1 MNQNMVQ
8 MKRLITLYIILSS
21 TFCAYSQDVEKTIT
35 LEGVTVK
42 AAKVVNKADGMIIYP
57 TDAQKQA
64 SNNGY
69 NILEKLTLAN
79 LRIDNISHSITA
91 IDNRGGVQI
100 RINGI
105 VVGKSEMLALNPKD
119 IAKIVFINNPGVRYG
134 DGIAYVIDIV
144 TRRNESGYTVGTDLT
159 SALTTLQGDGM
170 VYGKWNK
177 GKSELSL
184 SYDISGYR
192 TKGEKSKQSAEYTLT
207 DGSIYTIE
215 RKDVESLRKSIAHD
229 AKLTYNWADST
240 ATVFQ
245 ASLSGTFSNTPDNY
259 NIKDIADGTRQY
271 KATSRAKDKSYSP
284 ILDLYFFRQITPR
297 QSITANAVG
306 TYISTQ
312 TSSFYDEGTPYKYDV
327 DGKTASL
334 LTEVVY
340 ENRLKPFTLS
350 TGLNNSY
357 KYIKND
363 YLGDASS
370 LTKTNNNRL
379 YAFAEIKGILQPF
392 SYTLG
397 LGASYI
403 HYTQNGHRYNFWTF
417 HPKASLTYRIN
428 NSMQLSYT
436 YQMQD
441 KVSRIAMTSDAIVRT
456 NSMEWTVGNPDLK
469 PSHDMEH
476 RLQFSYNNNRLQT
489 FVEGYYKQCLKP
501 NMAHYERTD
510 DNQFIYTQINQK
522 EIDALNIMAYASYW
536 LLPEKLQI
544 AANGGI
550 YRCFNFGYDY
560 THCYTSWFYA
570 SSITAYLGNFTL
582 QGYVDNG
589 NRFLE
594 GESKGYNGA
603 YSVLKASY
611 TWRDWQFSLSWANPF
626 MSNYKS
632 YENELLNRNLY
643 KHTIGYSKANS
654 NMISLN
660 ISWRLSRG
668 SKHKSAEKTINLRDT
683 DNGIIK

>member
-1 MNQNMVQ
+1 
-8 MKRLITLYIILSS
+8 MKLLITFSIILFS
-21 TFCAYSQDVEKTIT
+21 TFCAYAQDVEKTIT
-35 LEGVTVK
+35 LDEVSVK

-69 NILEKLTLAN
+69 SILEKLTLAN

-105 VVGKSEMLALNPKD
+105 VVGKQEMLALNPKD
-119 IAKIVFINNPGVRYG
+119 ISKIDFINNPGVRYG

-144 TRRNESGYTVGTDLT
+144 TRRNGSGYTVGTDLT

-177 GKSELSL
+177 GKSELSF
-184 SYDISGYR
+184 SYDVSGYK
-192 TKGEKSKQSAEYTLT
+192 TKGEKSKQSADYTLT

-215 RKDVESLRKSIAHD
+215 RNDVESLRKSISHD
-229 AKLTYNWADST
+229 AKLTYNWSDST

-245 ASLSGTFSNTPDNY
+245 ASLNGAFNNTPDNY
-259 NIKDIADGTRQY
+259 TVKDIVDGTRQY

-284 ILDLYFFRQITPR
+284 VLDIYFFRQLTPH
-297 QSITANAVG
+297 QSVTANAVG

-312 TSSFYDEGTPYKYDV
+312 TSSYYDEGTPYKYNV

-334 LTEVVY
+334 LTEVIY
-340 ENRLKPFTLS
+340 ENRLKPFTFS
-350 TGLNNSY
+350 TGLNYSH
-357 KYIKND
+357 KHIKND
-363 YLGDASS
+363 YSGDASS

-379 YAFAEIKGILQPF
+379 YAFAEIKGMLQPF

-397 LGASYI
+397 TGASYI

-417 HPKASLTYRIN
+417 HPKASLTYQIN

-436 YQMQD
+436 FGMQD
-441 KVSRIAMTSDAIVRT
+441 KVSRIAMTSDAMVRT

-476 RLQFSYNNNRLQT
+476 RLRVSYSTSRLQT

-522 EIDALNIMAYASYW
+522 EIDVLDVYAYASYW

-544 AANGGI
+544 AANGVI

-570 SSITAYLGNFTL
+570 SSITAYLGHFTL

-611 TWRDWQFSLSWANPF
+611 TWRDLQFSLSWANPF
-626 MSNYKS
+626 NKNYKS
-632 YENELLNRNLY
+632 YENELLNRNIH
-643 KHTIGYSKANS
+643 KHTVGYSKTNG
-654 NMISLN
+654 NLISLN

-668 SKHKSAEKTINLRDT
+668 SKHRSAEKRINLRDT

>member
-1 MNQNMVQ
+1 
-8 MKRLITLYIILSS
+8 MKRLITLSFILSS
-21 TFCAYSQDVEKTIT
+21 TFCAYAQDVEETIM
-35 LEGVTVK
+35 LDEVTVK
-42 AAKVVNKADGMIIYP
+42 AAKIVNKADGMIIYP
-57 TDAQKQA
+57 TDAQKQS

-69 NILEKLTLAN
+69 SILEKLTLAN

-91 IDNRGGVQI
+91 IDNRGEVQI

-105 VVGKSEMLALNPKD
+105 VVGKPEMLALNPKD
-119 IAKIVFINNPGVRYG
+119 ISKIDFVNNPGVRYG

-144 TRRNESGYTVGTDLT
+144 TRRKGSGYTIGTDFT
-159 SALTTLQGDGM
+159 SAFTTLQGDGM

-184 SYDISGYR
+184 SYDVSGYK
-192 TKGEKSKQSAEYTLT
+192 TKGEKSNQLAEYTLK
-207 DGSIYTIE
+207 DGSVYTIE
-215 RKDVESLRKSIAHD
+215 RNDVESLRKSISHD
-229 AKLTYNWADST
+229 VKLTYNWADST

-245 ASLSGTFSNTPDNY
+245 TSLSGDFNNAPDNY
-259 NIKDIADGTRQY
+259 NIKDIVDGIRQY
-271 KATSRAKDKSYSP
+271 RATNRAKDKSYSP
-284 ILDLYFFRQITPR
+284 VLDIYFFRQLSPR
-297 QSITANAVG
+297 QSLTANAVG

-312 TSSFYDEGTPYKYDV
+312 TSSYYDEGTPYKYNV
-327 DGKTASL
+327 DGKTVSL
-334 LTEVVY
+334 LTEVIY

-350 TGLNNSY
+350 TGLNYSY
-357 KYIKND
+357 KHIKND
-363 YLGDASS
+363 YSGDASS

-379 YAFAEIKGILQPF
+379 YAFAEIKGMLQPF

-397 LGASYI
+397 IGASLI
-403 HYTQNGHRYNFWTF
+403 HYTQNGHRYDFWTF
-417 HPKASLTYRIN
+417 HPKASLTYQIN
-428 NSMQLSYT
+428 NSLQLSYT

-441 KVSRIAMTSDAIVRT
+441 KVSRIAMTSDAMVRI

-469 PSHDMEH
+469 PSHDIEH
-476 RLQFSYNNNRLQT
+476 RLRVSYNNSRLQT

-510 DNQFIYTQINQK
+510 GNQFIYTQINQK
-522 EIDALNIMAYASYW
+522 EIDVLDVYAYASYW

-544 AANGGI
+544 AANGGL

-570 SSITAYLGNFTL
+570 SSITAYLGHFTL

-594 GESKGYNGA
+594 GASKGYNGA
-603 YSVLKASY
+603 YSVLKAAY

-626 MSNYKS
+626 NNNYKS
-632 YENELLNRNLY
+632 YENELLNSNLY
-643 KHTIGYSKANS
+643 KHTVGYSKANG
-654 NMISLN
+654 NLISLN

-668 SKHKSAEKTINLRDT
+668 SKHKSAEKRINLRDT

>member
-1 MNQNMVQ
+1 
-8 MKRLITLYIILSS
+8 MKRLITLSFILSS
-21 TFCAYSQDVEKTIT
+21 TFCAYAQDVEETIM
-35 LEGVTVK
+35 LDEVTVK
-42 AAKVVNKADGMIIYP
+42 AAKIVNKADGMIIYP
-57 TDAQKQA
+57 TDAQKQS

-69 NILEKLTLAN
+69 SILEKLTLAN

-91 IDNRGGVQI
+91 IDNRGEVQI

-105 VVGKSEMLALNPKD
+105 VVGKPEMLALNPKD
-119 IAKIVFINNPGVRYG
+119 ISKIDFVNNPGVRYG

-144 TRRNESGYTVGTDLT
+144 TRRKGSGYTIGTDFT
-159 SALTTLQGDGM
+159 SAFTTLQGDGM

-184 SYDISGYR
+184 SYDVSGYK
-192 TKGEKSKQSAEYTLT
+192 TKGEKSNQLAEYTLK
-207 DGSIYTIE
+207 DGSVYTIE
-215 RKDVESLRKSIAHD
+215 RNDVESLRKSISHD
-229 AKLTYNWADST
+229 VKLTYNWADST

-245 ASLSGTFSNTPDNY
+245 TSLSGDFNNAPDNY
-259 NIKDIADGTRQY
+259 NIKDIVDGIRQY
-271 KATSRAKDKSYSP
+271 RATNRAKDKSYSP
-284 ILDLYFFRQITPR
+284 VLDIYFFRQLSPR
-297 QSITANAVG
+297 QSLTANAVG

-312 TSSFYDEGTPYKYDV
+312 TSSYYDEGTPYKYNV
-327 DGKTASL
+327 DGKTVSL
-334 LTEVVY
+334 LTEVIY

-350 TGLNNSY
+350 TGLNYSY
-357 KYIKND
+357 KHIKND
-363 YLGDASS
+363 YSGDASS

-379 YAFAEIKGILQPF
+379 YAFAEIKGMLQPF

-397 LGASYI
+397 IGASLI
-403 HYTQNGHRYNFWTF
+403 HYTQNGHRYDFWTF
-417 HPKASLTYRIN
+417 HPKASLTYQIN
-428 NSMQLSYT
+428 NSLQLSYT

-441 KVSRIAMTSDAIVRT
+441 KVSRIAMTSDAMVRI

-469 PSHDMEH
+469 PSHDIEH
-476 RLQFSYNNNRLQT
+476 RLRVSYNNSRLQT

-522 EIDALNIMAYASYW
+522 DIDVLDVYAYASYW

-544 AANGGI
+544 AANGGL

-570 SSITAYLGNFTL
+570 SSITAYLGHFTL

-603 YSVLKASY
+603 YSVLKAAY

-626 MSNYKS
+626 NNNYKS
-632 YENELLNRNLY
+632 YENELLNSNLY
-643 KHTIGYSKANS
+643 KHTVGYSKANG
-654 NMISLN
+654 NLISLN

-668 SKHKSAEKTINLRDT
+668 SKHKSAEKRINLRDT

>member
-1 MNQNMVQ
+1 
-8 MKRLITLYIILSS
+8 MKRLITFSIILFS
-21 TFCAYSQDVEKTIT
+21 TFCAYAQDVENTIT
-35 LEGVTVK
+35 LNEVTVK
-42 AAKVVNKADGMIIYP
+42 AAKVVNKTDGMIIYP

-69 NILEKLTLAN
+69 SILEKLTLAN

-119 IAKIVFINNPGVRYG
+119 IAKIDFINNPGVRYG

-184 SYDISGYR
+184 SYDVSGYR
-192 TKGEKSKQSAEYTLT
+192 TKGEKSRQTADYTLK
-207 DGSIYTIE
+207 DGRIYTIE
-215 RKDVESLRKSIAHD
+215 RNDVESLRKSISHD
-229 AKLTYNWADST
+229 TKLTYNWADST

-245 ASLSGTFSNTPDNY
+245 ASLSGAFNNAPDNY
-259 NIKDIADGTRQY
+259 TVKDIVDGTRQY
-271 KATSRAKDKSYSP
+271 KATSRAKDKCYSP
-284 ILDLYFFRQITPR
+284 VLDIYFFRQLTPR

-312 TSSFYDEGTPYKYDV
+312 TSSFYDEGAPYKYDV

-334 LTEVVY
+334 LTEVIY
-340 ENRLKPFTLS
+340 ENRLKPFTFS
-350 TGLNNSY
+350 TGLNYSY
-357 KYIKND
+357 KHIKND

-379 YAFAEIKGILQPF
+379 YAFAEIKGMLQPF
-392 SYTLG
+392 SYTLVM
-397 LGASYI
+397 GASFI

-417 HPKASLTYRIN
+417 HPKASLTYQIN

-441 KVSRIAMTSDAIVRT
+441 KVSRIAMTSDAMVRT

-476 RLQFSYNNNRLQT
+476 RLRVSYNNSRLQT

-522 EIDALNIMAYASYW
+522 EIDVLDVYAYASYW

-611 TWRDWQFSLSWANPF
+611 TWRDLQLSLSWANPF
-626 MSNYKS
+626 KSNYKS
-632 YENELLNRNLY
+632 YENELLNRNIH
-643 KHTIGYSKANS
+643 KHTVGYSKANG
-654 NMISLN
+654 NLIFLN

-668 SKHKSAEKTINLRDT
+668 SKHKSAEKRITLRDT

>member
-1 MNQNMVQ
+1 
-8 MKRLITLYIILSS
+8 MKRLITFSIILFS
-21 TFCAYSQDVEKTIT
+21 TFCAYAQDVEKTIT
-35 LEGVTVK
+35 LNEVTVK
-42 AAKVVNKADGMIIYP
+42 AAKVVNKTDGMIIYP

-69 NILEKLTLAN
+69 SILEKLTLAN

-119 IAKIVFINNPGVRYG
+119 IAKIDFINNPGVRYG

-144 TRRNESGYTVGTDLT
+144 TRRNESGYTIGTDLT
-159 SALTTLQGDGM
+159 SALTTLQGDDM

-184 SYDISGYR
+184 SYDVSGYR
-192 TKGEKSKQSAEYTLT
+192 TKGEKSRQTADYTLK
-207 DGSIYTIE
+207 DGRIYTIE
-215 RKDVESLRKSIAHD
+215 RNDVESLRKSISHD
-229 AKLTYNWADST
+229 TKLTYNWADST

-245 ASLSGTFSNTPDNY
+245 ASLSGAFNNAPDNY
-259 NIKDIADGTRQY
+259 TVKDIVDGTRQY

-284 ILDLYFFRQITPR
+284 VLDIYFFRQLTPR

-312 TSSFYDEGTPYKYDV
+312 TSSFYDEGAPYKYDV

-334 LTEVVY
+334 LTEVIY
-340 ENRLKPFTLS
+340 ENRLKPFTFS
-350 TGLNNSY
+350 TGLNYSY
-357 KYIKND
+357 KHIKND

-379 YAFAEIKGILQPF
+379 YAFAEIKGMLQPF

-397 LGASYI
+397 MGASFI

-417 HPKASLTYRIN
+417 HPKASLTYQIN

-441 KVSRIAMTSDAIVRT
+441 KVSRIAMTSDAMVRT

-476 RLQFSYNNNRLQT
+476 RLRVSYNTSRLQT

-522 EIDALNIMAYASYW
+522 EIDVLDVYAYASYW

-611 TWRDWQFSLSWANPF
+611 TWHDLQFSLSWANPF
-626 MSNYKS
+626 DSNHKS

-643 KHTIGYSKANS
+643 KHTIGYSKDSGNLVT
-654 NMISLN
+654 LN
-660 ISWRLSRG
+660 VSWRLSRG
-668 SKHKSAEKTINLRDT
+668 NKHKSAEKRITLRDT

>member
-1 MNQNMVQ
+1 
-8 MKRLITLYIILSS
+8 MKRLVTLSIILSS
-21 TFCAYSQDVEKTIT
+21 TFCAYAQDVEKTIT
-35 LEGVTVK
+35 LDEVTVK

-69 NILEKLTLAN
+69 SILEKLTLAN
-79 LRIDNISHSITA
+79 LRVDNISHSITA

-105 VVGKSEMLALNPKD
+105 VVGKQEMLALNPKD
-119 IAKIVFINNPGVRYG
+119 ITKIDFINNPGVRYG

-144 TRRNESGYTVGTDLT
+144 TRRNESGYTIGTDLA

-170 VYGKWNK
+170 VYGKWNR
-177 GKSELSL
+177 GKSEWSL
-184 SYDISGYR
+184 SYGVSGYK
-192 TKGEKSKQSAEYTLT
+192 TKGSKSKQLAEYTLT

-215 RKDVESLRKSIAHD
+215 RNDVESLRKSISHD

-245 ASLSGTFSNTPDNY
+245 ASLSGAFNNAPDNY
-259 NIKDIADGTRQY
+259 TVKDITDGTRQY
-271 KATSRAKDKSYSP
+271 RATSRAKDKSLSP
-284 ILDLYFFRQITPR
+284 VLDIYFFRQLTPR
-297 QSITANAVG
+297 QSTTANAVG

-312 TSSFYDEGTPYKYDV
+312 TSSYYDEGTPYQYDV

-334 LTEVVY
+334 LTEIIY
-340 ENRLKPFTLS
+340 ENRLKPFTFS

-363 YLGDASS
+363 YLGDASA

-379 YAFAEIKGILQPF
+379 YAFAEIKGMFQPF

-397 LGASYI
+397 VGTSYI

-417 HPKASLTYRIN
+417 HPKASLTYQIN

-441 KVSRIAMTSDAIVRT
+441 KVSRIAMTSDAMVRI

-476 RLQFSYNNNRLQT
+476 RLQFSYNNNRLHT

-522 EIDALNIMAYASYW
+522 DIDVLDVYAYASYW

-570 SSITAYLGNFTL
+570 GSITAYLGHFTL
-582 QGYVDNG
+582 QGYIDNG

-594 GESKGYNGA
+594 GESKGYNEA

-611 TWRDWQFSLSWANPF
+611 TWRDLQFSLSWANPF
-626 MSNYKS
+626 DSNHKS

-643 KHTIGYSKANS
+643 KHTIGYSKDSGNLVT
-654 NMISLN
+654 LN

-668 SKHKSAEKTINLRDT
+668 SKHKSAEKKINLHDT
-683 DNGIIK
+683 DNGIMK

>member
-1 MNQNMVQ
+1 
-8 MKRLITLYIILSS
+8 MKRIITFSLVLLSAS
-21 TFCAYSQDVEKTIT
+21 FAHAQDVEKSVT
-35 LEGVTVK
+35 LEEVTVK
-42 AAKVVNKADGMIIYP
+42 ASKVVNKPDGMIIYP
-57 TDAQKQA
+57 TEAQKQA

-69 NILEKLTLAN
+69 TFLDKLTLAN
-79 LRIDNISHSITA
+79 LRIDNINHSITA
-91 IDNRGGVQI
+91 IDNRGSVQL

-105 VVGKSEMLALNPKD
+105 VADKQEMLALNPKD
-119 IAKIVFINNPGVRYG
+119 ITKIDFINNPGVRYG
-134 DGIAYVIDIV
+134 EGIAYVINIV
-144 TRRNESGYTVGTDLT
+144 THRTESGYTIGTDLT

-170 VYGKWNK
+170 VYGKRNK
-177 GKSELSL
+177 GKSEWTL
-184 SYDISGYR
+184 SYDINGYR
-192 TKGEKSKQSAEYTLT
+192 FKGSKSTQLAEYTLN

-215 RKDVESLRKSIAHD
+215 RNDAESIRKAIAHE

-240 ATVFQ
+240 VTVFQ
-245 ASLSGTFSNTPDNY
+245 ASLSGAFNNAPDNY
-259 NIKDIADGTRQY
+259 KLKDIIDGSRQY
-271 KATSRAKDKSYSP
+271 RATSRDDDKSYSP
-284 ILDLYFFRQITPR
+284 VLDIYFFRQFTPR

-312 TSSFYDEGTPYKYDV
+312 TSSYYDEGTPYQYEV

-350 TGLNNSY
+350 TGLNYSY
-357 KYIKND
+357 KYTKND
-363 YLGDASS
+363 YRGDASS

-379 YAFAEIKGILQPF
+379 YAFAEIKGMLKQLR
-392 SYTLG
+392 YTLG
-397 LGASYI
+397 TGASYI
-403 HYTQNGHRYNFWTF
+403 HYTQNGHRYNYWTF
-417 HPKASLTYRIN
+417 HPKASLTYQFN
-428 NSMQLSYT
+428 NNLQLSYT
-436 YQMQD
+436 YQMRD
-441 KVSRIAMTSDAIVRT
+441 VVSRIAMTSDATVRT

-469 PSHDMEH
+469 PSHDMDH
-476 RLQFSYNNNRLQT
+476 RLKLSYNTQRLQT
-489 FVEGYYKQCLKP
+489 LVEGYYKQCLKP

-522 EIDALNIMAYASYW
+522 EIDALDIMAYASYW
-536 LLPEKLQI
+536 LLPEKLQM

-560 THCYTSWFYA
+560 THCYTSWYYA
-570 SSITAYLGNFTL
+570 GSITAYLGKFTL

-611 TWRDWQFSLSWANPF
+611 TWGDWQFSLSWGNPF
-626 MSNYKS
+626 NSHYKS
-632 YENELLNRNLY
+632 YENKLLNRNLY
-643 KHTIGYSKANS
+643 KRTIGYSKDSGNQV
-654 NMISLN
+654 SLN
-660 ISWRLSRG
+660 ISWRINRG
-668 SKHKSAEKTINLRDT
+668 SRHKSAEKTISLSDK

>member
-1 MNQNMVQ
+1 
-8 MKRLITLYIILSS
+8 MKRLITFSIILFS
-21 TFCAYSQDVEKTIT
+21 TFCAYAQDVEKTIT
-35 LEGVTVK
+35 LNEVTVK
-42 AAKVVNKADGMIIYP
+42 AAKVVNKTDGMIIYP

-69 NILEKLTLAN
+69 SILEKLTLAN

-119 IAKIVFINNPGVRYG
+119 IAKIDFINNPGVRYG

-184 SYDISGYR
+184 SYDVSGYR
-192 TKGEKSKQSAEYTLT
+192 TKGEKSRQTADYTLK
-207 DGSIYTIE
+207 DGRIYTIE
-215 RKDVESLRKSIAHD
+215 RNDVESLRKSISHD
-229 AKLTYNWADST
+229 TKLTYNWADST

-245 ASLSGTFSNTPDNY
+245 ASLSGAFNNAPDNY
-259 NIKDIADGTRQY
+259 TVKDVVDGTRQY

-284 ILDLYFFRQITPR
+284 VLDIYFFRQLTPR

-312 TSSFYDEGTPYKYDV
+312 TSSFYDEGAPYKYDV

-334 LTEVVY
+334 LTEVIY
-340 ENRLKPFTLS
+340 ENRLKPFTFS
-350 TGLNNSY
+350 TGLNYSY
-357 KYIKND
+357 KHIKND

-379 YAFAEIKGILQPF
+379 YAFAEIKGMLQPF

-397 LGASYI
+397 MGASFI

-417 HPKASLTYRIN
+417 HPKASLTYQIN

-441 KVSRIAMTSDAIVRT
+441 KVSRIAMTSDAMVRT

-476 RLQFSYNNNRLQT
+476 RLRVSYNTSRLQT

-522 EIDALNIMAYASYW
+522 EIDVLDVYAYASYW

-611 TWRDWQFSLSWANPF
+611 TWHDLQLSLSWANPF
-626 MSNYKS
+626 KSNYKS
-632 YENELLNRNLY
+632 YENELLNCNIH
-643 KHTIGYSKANS
+643 KHTVGYSKANG
-654 NMISLN
+654 NLISLN

-668 SKHKSAEKTINLRDT
+668 SKHKSAEKRINLRDT

>member
-1 MNQNMVQ
+1 
-8 MKRLITLYIILSS
+8 MKRLITFSIILFS
-21 TFCAYSQDVEKTIT
+21 TFCAYAQDVEKTIT
-35 LEGVTVK
+35 LNEVTVK
-42 AAKVVNKADGMIIYP
+42 AAKVVNKTDGMIIYP

-69 NILEKLTLAN
+69 SILEKLTLAN

-119 IAKIVFINNPGVRYG
+119 IAKIDFINNPGVRYG

-144 TRRNESGYTVGTDLT
+144 TRRNESGYTIGTDLT

-170 VYGKWNK
+170 VYGKWNR
-177 GKSELSL
+177 GKSELSF

-215 RKDVESLRKSIAHD
+215 RKDVESLRESIAHD

-379 YAFAEIKGILQPF
+379 YAFAEIKGMLQPF
-392 SYTLG
+392 SYILG
-397 LGASYI
+397 VGASYI

-417 HPKASLTYRIN
+417 HPKATLTYRIN

-441 KVSRIAMTSDAIVRT
+441 KVSRIAMTSDAMVRT

-522 EIDALNIMAYASYW
+522 EIDALDVYAYASYW

-570 SSITAYLGNFTL
+570 SSITAYLGHFTL

-626 MSNYKS
+626 MNNYKS

-668 SKHKSAEKTINLRDT
+668 SKHKSAEKRINLRDT

>member
-1 MNQNMVQ
+1 
-8 MKRLITLYIILSS
+8 MKRLVTLSFILFS
-21 TFCAYSQDVEKTIT
+21 TFCAYAQDVEKTIA
-35 LEGVTVK
+35 LDEVTVK

-69 NILEKLTLAN
+69 SILEKLTLAN

-105 VVGKSEMLALNPKD
+105 VVGKQEMLALNPKD
-119 IAKIVFINNPGVRYG
+119 IAKIDFINNPGVRYG
-134 DGIAYVIDIV
+134 DGIAYVINIV
-144 TRRNESGYTVGTDLT
+144 TRRNGSGYTVGTDLT
-159 SALTTLQGDGM
+159 SALTTLQGDDM

-177 GKSELSL
+177 GKSELL
-184 SYDISGYR
+184 FSYDVSGYK
-192 TKGEKSKQSAEYTLT
+192 TKGEKSKQSADYTLT

-215 RKDVESLRKSIAHD
+215 RNDVESLRKSISHD
-229 AKLTYNWADST
+229 AKLTYNWSDST

-245 ASLSGTFSNTPDNY
+245 ASLNGVFNNTPDNY
-259 NIKDIADGTRQY
+259 TVKDIVDGTRQY
-271 KATSRAKDKSYSP
+271 KATSRAKDKNYSP
-284 ILDLYFFRQITPR
+284 VLDIYFFRQLTPR
-297 QSITANAVG
+297 QSLTANAVA

-312 TSSFYDEGTPYKYDV
+312 TSSYYDEGAPYKYNV

-334 LTEVVY
+334 LTEVIY
-340 ENRLKPFTLS
+340 ENRLKPFTFS

-357 KYIKND
+357 KYIKNN

-370 LTKTNNNRL
+370 LTNTSNNRL
-379 YAFAEIKGILQPF
+379 YAFAEIKGMLQPF

-397 LGASYI
+397 TGASYI

-417 HPKASLTYRIN
+417 HPKASLTYQIS
-428 NSMQLSYT
+428 NSMQLRYT

-441 KVSRIAMTSDAIVRT
+441 KVSRIAMTSDAMVRT

-476 RLQFSYNNNRLQT
+476 RLRVSYNTSRLQT

-522 EIDALNIMAYASYW
+522 EIDVLDVYAYASYW

-611 TWRDWQFSLSWANPF
+611 TWHDLQFSLSWVNPF
-626 MSNYKS
+626 KSNYKS

-643 KHTIGYSKANS
+643 KHTVGYSNANG
-654 NMISLN
+654 NQVALN

-668 SKHKSAEKTINLRDT
+668 SKHKSAEKRINLRDT

>member
-1 MNQNMVQ
+1 
-8 MKRLITLYIILSS
+8 MKRLITLSFILSS
-21 TFCAYSQDVEKTIT
+21 TFCAYAQDVEKTIM
-35 LEGVTVK
+35 LDEVTVK

-57 TDAQKQA
+57 TDAQKQS

-69 NILEKLTLAN
+69 SILEKLTLAN

-105 VVGKSEMLALNPKD
+105 VVGKPEMLALNPKD
-119 IAKIVFINNPGVRYG
+119 ISKIDFVNNPGVRYG

-144 TRRNESGYTVGTDLT
+144 TRRKGSGYTIGTDFT
-159 SALTTLQGDGM
+159 SAFTTLQGDGM

-184 SYDISGYR
+184 SYDVSGYK
-192 TKGEKSKQSAEYTLT
+192 TKGEKSNQLAEYTLK
-207 DGSIYTIE
+207 DGSVYTIE
-215 RKDVESLRKSIAHD
+215 RNDVESLRKSISHD
-229 AKLTYNWADST
+229 VKLTYNWADST

-245 ASLSGTFSNTPDNY
+245 TSLSGDFNNAPDNY
-259 NIKDIADGTRQY
+259 NIKDIVDGIRQY
-271 KATSRAKDKSYSP
+271 RATNRAKDKSYSP
-284 ILDLYFFRQITPR
+284 VLDIYFFRQLSPR
-297 QSITANAVG
+297 QSLTANAVG

-312 TSSFYDEGTPYKYDV
+312 TSSYYDEGTPYKYNV

-334 LTEVVY
+334 LTEVIY

-350 TGLNNSY
+350 TGLNYSY
-357 KYIKND
+357 KHIKND
-363 YLGDASS
+363 YSGDASS

-379 YAFAEIKGILQPF
+379 YAFAEIKGMLQPF

-397 LGASYI
+397 IGASFI

-417 HPKASLTYRIN
+417 HPKASLTYQIN
-428 NSMQLSYT
+428 NNMQLSYT

-441 KVSRIAMTSDAIVRT
+441 KVSRIAMTSDAMVRT

-469 PSHDMEH
+469 PSHDIEH
-476 RLQFSYNNNRLQT
+476 RLRVSYNNSRLQT

-510 DNQFIYTQINQK
+510 GNQFIYTQINQK
-522 EIDALNIMAYASYW
+522 EIDVLDVYAYASYW

-544 AANGGI
+544 AANGGL

-570 SSITAYLGNFTL
+570 SSITAYLGRFTL

-603 YSVLKASY
+603 YSVLKAAY

-626 MSNYKS
+626 SNNYKS
-632 YENELLNRNLY
+632 YENELLNSNLY
-643 KHTIGYSKANS
+643 KHTVGYSKANG
-654 NMISLN
+654 NLISLN

-668 SKHKSAEKTINLRDT
+668 SKHKSAEKRINLRDT

>member
-1 MNQNMVQ
+1 
-8 MKRLITLYIILSS
+8 MKRLITFSIILFS
-21 TFCAYSQDVEKTIT
+21 TFCAYAQDVEKTIT
-35 LEGVTVK
+35 LNEVTVK
-42 AAKVVNKADGMIIYP
+42 AAKVVNKTDGMIIYP

-69 NILEKLTLAN
+69 SILEKLTLAN

-119 IAKIVFINNPGVRYG
+119 IAKIDFINNPGVRYG

-184 SYDISGYR
+184 SYDVSGYR
-192 TKGEKSKQSAEYTLT
+192 TKGEKSRQTADYTLK
-207 DGSIYTIE
+207 DGRIYTIE
-215 RKDVESLRKSIAHD
+215 RNDVESLRKSISHD
-229 AKLTYNWADST
+229 TKLTYNWADST

-245 ASLSGTFSNTPDNY
+245 ASLSGAFNNAPDNY
-259 NIKDIADGTRQY
+259 TVKDIVDGTRQY

-284 ILDLYFFRQITPR
+284 VLDIYFFRQLTPR

-312 TSSFYDEGTPYKYDV
+312 TSSFYDEGAPYKYDV

-334 LTEVVY
+334 LTEVIY
-340 ENRLKPFTLS
+340 ENRLKPFTFS
-350 TGLNNSY
+350 TGLNYSY
-357 KYIKND
+357 KHIKND

-379 YAFAEIKGILQPF
+379 YAFAEIKGMLQPF

-397 LGASYI
+397 IGASFI

-417 HPKASLTYRIN
+417 HPKASLTYQIN

-441 KVSRIAMTSDAIVRT
+441 KVSRIAMTSDAMVRT

-476 RLQFSYNNNRLQT
+476 RLRVSYNTSRLQT

-522 EIDALNIMAYASYW
+522 EIDVLDVYAYASYW

-611 TWRDWQFSLSWANPF
+611 TWRDLQLSLSWANPF
-626 MSNYKS
+626 KSNYKS
-632 YENELLNRNLY
+632 YENELLNRNIH
-643 KHTIGYSKANS
+643 KHTVGYSKANG
-654 NMISLN
+654 NLISLN

-668 SKHKSAEKTINLRDT
+668 NKHKSAEKRITLRDT

>member
-1 MNQNMVQ
+1 
-8 MKRLITLYIILSS
+8 MKRLITFSIILFS
-21 TFCAYSQDVEKTIT
+21 TFCAYAQDVEKTIT
-35 LEGVTVK
+35 LNEVTVK
-42 AAKVVNKADGMIIYP
+42 AAKVVNKTDGMIIYP

-69 NILEKLTLAN
+69 SILEKLTLAN

-119 IAKIVFINNPGVRYG
+119 IAKIDFINNPGVRYG

-144 TRRNESGYTVGTDLT
+144 TRRNESGYTIGTDLT
-159 SALTTLQGDGM
+159 SALTTLQGDDM

-184 SYDISGYR
+184 SYDVSGYR
-192 TKGEKSKQSAEYTLT
+192 TKGEKSRQTADYTLK
-207 DGSIYTIE
+207 DGRIYTIE
-215 RKDVESLRKSIAHD
+215 RNDVESLRKSISHD

-245 ASLSGTFSNTPDNY
+245 ASLSGAFNNAPDNY
-259 NIKDIADGTRQY
+259 TVKDIVDGTRQY

-284 ILDLYFFRQITPR
+284 VLDIYFFRQLTPR

-312 TSSFYDEGTPYKYDV
+312 TSSFYDEGAPYKYDV

-334 LTEVVY
+334 LTEVIY
-340 ENRLKPFTLS
+340 ENRLKPFTFS
-350 TGLNNSY
+350 TGLNY
-357 KYIKND
+357 RHKHIKND

-379 YAFAEIKGILQPF
+379 YVFAEIKGMLQPF
-392 SYTLG
+392 SYALG
-397 LGASYI
+397 MGASFI

-417 HPKASLTYRIN
+417 HPKASLTYQIN

-441 KVSRIAMTSDAIVRT
+441 KVSRIAMTSDAMVRT

-469 PSHDMEH
+469 PSHDLEH
-476 RLQFSYNNNRLQT
+476 RLRVSYNTSRLQT

-522 EIDALNIMAYASYW
+522 EIDVLDVYAYASYW

-611 TWRDWQFSLSWANPF
+611 TWRDLQLSLSWANPF
-626 MSNYKS
+626 KSNYKS
-632 YENELLNRNLY
+632 YENELLNRNIH
-643 KHTIGYSKANS
+643 KHTVGYSKANG
-654 NMISLN
+654 NLIFLN

-668 SKHKSAEKTINLRDT
+668 SKHKSAEKRINLRDT

>member
-1 MNQNMVQ
+1 M
-8 MKRLITLYIILSS
+8 
-21 TFCAYSQDVEKTIT
+21 
-35 LEGVTVK
+35 
-42 AAKVVNKADGMIIYP
+42 
-57 TDAQKQA
+57 
-64 SNNGY
+64 
-69 NILEKLTLAN
+69 
-79 LRIDNISHSITA
+79 
-91 IDNRGGVQI
+91 
-100 RINGI
+100 
-105 VVGKSEMLALNPKD
+105 
-119 IAKIVFINNPGVRYG
+119 
-134 DGIAYVIDIV
+134 
-144 TRRNESGYTVGTDLT
+144 
-159 SALTTLQGDGM
+159 
-170 VYGKWNK
+170 
-177 GKSELSL
+177 
-184 SYDISGYR
+184 
-192 TKGEKSKQSAEYTLT
+192 
-207 DGSIYTIE
+207 
-215 RKDVESLRKSIAHD
+215 
-229 AKLTYNWADST
+229 
-240 ATVFQ
+240 
-245 ASLSGTFSNTPDNY
+245 
-259 NIKDIADGTRQY
+259 
-271 KATSRAKDKSYSP
+271 
-284 ILDLYFFRQITPR
+284 
-297 QSITANAVG
+297 
-306 TYISTQ
+306 
-312 TSSFYDEGTPYKYDV
+312 

-334 LTEVVY
+334 LTEIIY
-340 ENRLKPFTLS
+340 ENRLKPFTFS

-363 YLGDASS
+363 YLGDASA

-379 YAFAEIKGILQPF
+379 YAFAEIKGMLQPF

-397 LGASYI
+397 VGASYI

-417 HPKASLTYRIN
+417 HPKASLTYQIN

-441 KVSRIAMTSDAIVRT
+441 KVSRIAMTSDAMVRT

-489 FVEGYYKQCLKP
+489 IVEGYYKQCLKP

-522 EIDALNIMAYASYW
+522 DIDVLDVYAYASYW

-570 SSITAYLGNFTL
+570 GSITAYLGHFTL
-582 QGYVDNG
+582 QGYIDNG

-594 GESKGYNGA
+594 GESKGYNEA

-611 TWRDWQFSLSWANPF
+611 TWRDLQFSLSWANPF
-626 MSNYKS
+626 DSNHKS

-643 KHTIGYSKANS
+643 KHTIGYSKDSGNLVT
-654 NMISLN
+654 LN

-668 SKHKSAEKTINLRDT
+668 SKHKSAEKKINLHDT
-683 DNGIIK
+683 DNGIMK

>member
-1 MNQNMVQ
+1 
-8 MKRLITLYIILSS
+8 MKRLITLPFILFS
-21 TFCAYSQDVEKTIT
+21 TFCAYAQDVEKSVT
-35 LEGVTVK
+35 LNEVTVK

-69 NILEKLTLAN
+69 SILEKLTLAN
-79 LRIDNISHSITA
+79 LRIDNISHSIIA

-105 VVGKSEMLALNPKD
+105 VVGKQEMLALNPKD
-119 IAKIVFINNPGVRYG
+119 ISKIDFINNPGVRYG

-144 TRRNESGYTVGTDLT
+144 TRRNESGYTIGTDLT

-170 VYGKWNK
+170 VYGKWNR
-177 GKSELSL
+177 GKSELSF
-184 SYDISGYR
+184 SYDVSGYK
-192 TKGEKSKQSAEYTLT
+192 TKGEKSRQTADYTLT

-215 RKDVESLRKSIAHD
+215 RNDVESLRKSISHD

-245 ASLSGTFSNTPDNY
+245 ASLSGAFNNAPGNY
-259 NIKDIADGTRQY
+259 NIKDIIDGTRQY
-271 KATSRAKDKSYSP
+271 RATSRAKDKSYSP
-284 ILDLYFFRQITPR
+284 VLDIYFFRQLTPR
-297 QSITANAVG
+297 QSVIANAVA

-312 TSSFYDEGTPYKYDV
+312 TSSYYDEGTPYTYNV

-334 LTEVVY
+334 LTEIIY

-350 TGLNNSY
+350 TGLNYSY
-357 KYIKND
+357 KHIKND

-379 YAFAEIKGILQPF
+379 YAFAEIKGMIQPF

-397 LGASYI
+397 AGASYI

-417 HPKASLTYRIN
+417 HPKASLTYQIN
-428 NSMQLSYT
+428 NNMQLSYT

-441 KVSRIAMTSDAIVRT
+441 RVSRIAMTSDAMVRT

-469 PSHDMEH
+469 PSHDIEH
-476 RLQFSYNNNRLQT
+476 RLHVSYNNSRLQT

-510 DNQFIYTQINQK
+510 GNQFIYTQINQK
-522 EIDALNIMAYASYW
+522 EIDVLDVYAYASYW

-570 SSITAYLGNFTL
+570 SSITAYLGHFTL

-611 TWRDWQFSLSWANPF
+611 TWHDWQFSLSWSNPF
-626 MSNYKS
+626 KSNYKS
-632 YENELLNRNLY
+632 YENELLNRNIH
-643 KHTIGYSKANS
+643 KHTVGYSKANG
-654 NMISLN
+654 NLISLN

-668 SKHKSAEKTINLRDT
+668 SKHKSAEKRINLRDT

>member
-1 MNQNMVQ
+1 
-8 MKRLITLYIILSS
+8 MKRLITFSIILFS
-21 TFCAYSQDVEKTIT
+21 TFCAYAQDVEKTIT
-35 LEGVTVK
+35 LDEVTVK

-69 NILEKLTLAN
+69 SILEKLTLAN

-119 IAKIVFINNPGVRYG
+119 ISKIDFINNPGVRYG

-144 TRRNESGYTVGTDLT
+144 TRRNGSGYTIGTDLT

-170 VYGKWNK
+170 VYDKWNK

-184 SYDISGYR
+184 SYDVSGYR
-192 TKGEKSKQSAEYTLT
+192 TKGEKSKQLAEYTLK
-207 DGSIYTIE
+207 DGRIYTIE
-215 RKDVESLRKSIAHD
+215 RNDVESLRKSISHD

-245 ASLSGTFSNTPDNY
+245 ASLSGAFNNAPDNY
-259 NIKDIADGTRQY
+259 TVKDIVDGTRQY

-284 ILDLYFFRQITPR
+284 VLDIYFFRQLTPR

-312 TSSFYDEGTPYKYDV
+312 TSSFYDEGAPYKYDV

-334 LTEVVY
+334 LTEVIY
-340 ENRLKPFTLS
+340 ENRLKPFTFS
-350 TGLNNSY
+350 TGLNYSY
-357 KYIKND
+357 KHIKND

-379 YAFAEIKGILQPF
+379 YAFAEIKGMLQPF

-397 LGASYI
+397 MGASFI

-417 HPKASLTYRIN
+417 HPKASLTYQIS

-441 KVSRIAMTSDAIVRT
+441 KVSRIAMTSDAMVRT

-476 RLQFSYNNNRLQT
+476 RLRVSYNTSRLQT

-522 EIDALNIMAYASYW
+522 EIDVLDVYAYASYW

-611 TWRDWQFSLSWANPF
+611 TWHDLQLSLSWANPF
-626 MSNYKS
+626 KSNYKS
-632 YENELLNRNLY
+632 YENELLNCNIH
-643 KHTIGYSKANS
+643 KHTVGYSKANG
-654 NMISLN
+654 NLISLN

-668 SKHKSAEKTINLRDT
+668 SKHKSAEKRINLRDT

>member
-1 MNQNMVQ
+1 
-8 MKRLITLYIILSS
+8 MKRLITLSFILSS
-21 TFCAYSQDVEKTIT
+21 TFCAYAQDVEKTIM
-35 LEGVTVK
+35 LDEVTVK

-57 TDAQKQA
+57 TDAQKQS

-69 NILEKLTLAN
+69 SILEKLTLAN

-91 IDNRGGVQI
+91 IDNRGEVQI

-105 VVGKSEMLALNPKD
+105 VVGKPEMLALNPKD
-119 IAKIVFINNPGVRYG
+119 ISKIDFVNNPGVRYG

-144 TRRNESGYTVGTDLT
+144 TRRKGSGYTIGTDFI
-159 SALTTLQGDGM
+159 SAFTTLQGDGM

-184 SYDISGYR
+184 SYDVSGYK
-192 TKGEKSKQSAEYTLT
+192 TKGEKSNQLAEYTLK
-207 DGSIYTIE
+207 DGSVYTIE
-215 RKDVESLRKSIAHD
+215 RNDVESLRKSISHD
-229 AKLTYNWADST
+229 VKLTYNWADST

-245 ASLSGTFSNTPDNY
+245 TSLSGDFNNAPDNY
-259 NIKDIADGTRQY
+259 NIKDIVDGIRQY
-271 KATSRAKDKSYSP
+271 RATSRAKDKSYSP
-284 ILDLYFFRQITPR
+284 VLDIYFFRQLSPR
-297 QSITANAVG
+297 QSLTANAVG

-312 TSSFYDEGTPYKYDV
+312 TSSYYDEGTPYKYNV
-327 DGKTASL
+327 DGKTVSL
-334 LTEVVY
+334 LTEVIY

-350 TGLNNSY
+350 TGLNYSY
-357 KYIKND
+357 KHIKND
-363 YLGDASS
+363 YSGDASS

-379 YAFAEIKGILQPF
+379 YAFAEIKGMLQPF

-397 LGASYI
+397 IGASLI
-403 HYTQNGHRYNFWTF
+403 HYTQNGHRYDFWTF
-417 HPKASLTYRIN
+417 HPKASLTYQIN
-428 NSMQLSYT
+428 NSLQLSYT
-436 YQMQD
+436 YQMQN
-441 KVSRIAMTSDAIVRT
+441 KVSRIAMTSDAMVRI

-469 PSHDMEH
+469 PSHDIEH
-476 RLQFSYNNNRLQT
+476 RLRVSYNNSRLQT

-510 DNQFIYTQINQK
+510 GNQFIYTQINQK
-522 EIDALNIMAYASYW
+522 EIDVLDVYAYASYW

-544 AANGGI
+544 AANGGL

-570 SSITAYLGNFTL
+570 SSITAYLGHFTL

-603 YSVLKASY
+603 YSVLKAAY

-626 MSNYKS
+626 SNNYKS
-632 YENELLNRNLY
+632 YENELLNSNLY
-643 KHTIGYSKANS
+643 KHTVGYSKANG
-654 NMISLN
+654 NLISLN

-668 SKHKSAEKTINLRDT
+668 SKHKSAEKRINLRDT

>member
-1 MNQNMVQ
+1 
-8 MKRLITLYIILSS
+8 MKRLVTLSIILSS
-21 TFCAYSQDVEKTIT
+21 TFCAYAQDVEKTIT
-35 LEGVTVK
+35 LDEVTVK
-42 AAKVVNKADGMIIYP
+42 VAKVVNKADGMIIYP

-69 NILEKLTLAN
+69 SILEKLTLAN
-79 LRIDNISHSITA
+79 LRVDNISHSITA

-105 VVGKSEMLALNPKD
+105 VVGKQEMLALNPKD
-119 IAKIVFINNPGVRYG
+119 ITKIDFINNPGVRYG

-144 TRRNESGYTVGTDLT
+144 TRRNESGYTIGTDLA

-170 VYGKWNK
+170 VYGKWNR
-177 GKSELSL
+177 GKSEWSL
-184 SYDISGYR
+184 SYGVSGYK
-192 TKGEKSKQSAEYTLT
+192 TKGSKSKQLAEYTLT

-215 RKDVESLRKSIAHD
+215 RNDVESLRKSISHD

-245 ASLSGTFSNTPDNY
+245 ASLSGAFNNAPDNY
-259 NIKDIADGTRQY
+259 TVKDITDGTRQY
-271 KATSRAKDKSYSP
+271 RATSRAKDKSLSP
-284 ILDLYFFRQITPR
+284 VLDIYFFRQLTPR

-312 TSSFYDEGTPYKYDV
+312 TSSYYDEGTPYQYDV

-334 LTEVVY
+334 LTEIIY
-340 ENRLKPFTLS
+340 ENRLKPFTFS

-363 YLGDASS
+363 YLGDASA

-379 YAFAEIKGILQPF
+379 YAFAEIKGMFQPF

-397 LGASYI
+397 VGTSYI

-417 HPKASLTYRIN
+417 HPKASLTYQIN

-441 KVSRIAMTSDAIVRT
+441 KVSRIAMTSDAMVRI

-522 EIDALNIMAYASYW
+522 DIDVLDVYAYASYW

-570 SSITAYLGNFTL
+570 GSITAYLGHFTL
-582 QGYVDNG
+582 QGYIDNG

-594 GESKGYNGA
+594 GESKGYNEA

-611 TWRDWQFSLSWANPF
+611 TWRDLQFSLSWANPF
-626 MSNYKS
+626 DSNHKS

-643 KHTIGYSKANS
+643 KHTIGYSKDSGNLVT
-654 NMISLN
+654 LN

-668 SKHKSAEKTINLRDT
+668 SKHKSAEKKINLHDT
-683 DNGIIK
+683 DNGIMK

>member
-1 MNQNMVQ
+1 
-8 MKRLITLYIILSS
+8 MKRLITLYIIMSS

-35 LEGVTVK
+35 LDEVTVK

-69 NILEKLTLAN
+69 SILEKLTLAN
-79 LRIDNISHSITA
+79 LRIDNMSHSITA

-119 IAKIVFINNPGVRYG
+119 IAKINFINNPGVRYG

-144 TRRNESGYTVGTDLT
+144 TRRNGSGYTVGTDLT

-177 GKSELSL
+177 GKSELSF

-245 ASLSGTFSNTPDNY
+245 ASLSGTFSNTPENY
-259 NIKDIADGTRQY
+259 TVKDIVDGTRQY

-357 KYIKND
+357 KYIKNN

-379 YAFAEIKGILQPF
+379 YAFAEIKGMLQPF
-392 SYTLG
+392 SYILG
-397 LGASYI
+397 AGASYI

-417 HPKASLTYRIN
+417 HPKATLTYRIN

-441 KVSRIAMTSDAIVRT
+441 KVSRIAMTSDAMVRT
-456 NSMEWTVGNPDLK
+456 NSMEWIVGNPDLK

-476 RLQFSYNNNRLQT
+476 RLQFSYTNNRLQT

-522 EIDALNIMAYASYW
+522 EIDVLNIMAYASYW

-611 TWRDWQFSLSWANPF
+611 TWRDWQFSMSWANPF

-683 DNGIIK
+683 DNVIILRPHG